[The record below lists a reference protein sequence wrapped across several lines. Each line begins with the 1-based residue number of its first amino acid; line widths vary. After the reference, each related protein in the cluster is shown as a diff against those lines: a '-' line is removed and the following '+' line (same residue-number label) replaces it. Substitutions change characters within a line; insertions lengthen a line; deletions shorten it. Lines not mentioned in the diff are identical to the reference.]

1 MLFKQNKNRET
12 YGMLEILIKMLYVVV
27 GIAPFLLTLINTGAY
42 IFAYRHAK
50 QYLIVFYLFTFLM
63 LFFAFLCI
71 NKLPERE
78 SKDQKIYID
87 SVVCNDNFFKSSSN
101 VNYEITTGF

>member
-50 QYLIVFYLFTFLM
+50 QYLIVFYQFDTIHA
-63 LFFAFLCI
+63 FFVKF
-71 NKLPERE
+71 
-78 SKDQKIYID
+78 Y
-87 SVVCNDNFFKSSSN
+87 
-101 VNYEITTGF
+101 

>member
-63 LFFAFLCI
+63 LFLLFCVLI
-71 NKLPERE
+71 NYRKGNQRI
-78 SKDQKIYID
+78 KKNIH
-87 SVVCNDNFFKSSSN
+87 
-101 VNYEITTGF
+101 